1 MGYEL
6 LPHTADLMLSAWGP
20 TTEDCLAEAARALVA
35 SLADVREARPHRL
48 VGFEIDPAPE
58 PELLVQLLEEVIYL
72 LDTEDVVPAAVGVAL
87 TSRGGLVGE
96 FGVVPLAEVPV
107 VGQAP
112 KAVTRHGLRW
122 ERDGDQV
129 RCQVVID
136 I

>member
-1 MGYEL
+1 M
-6 LPHTADLMLSAWGP
+6 
-20 TTEDCLAEAARALVA
+20 
-35 SLADVREARPHRL
+35 
-48 VGFEIDPAPE
+48 
-58 PELLVQLLEEVIYL
+58 
-72 LDTEDVVPAAVGVAL
+72 
-87 TSRGGLVGE
+87 GE